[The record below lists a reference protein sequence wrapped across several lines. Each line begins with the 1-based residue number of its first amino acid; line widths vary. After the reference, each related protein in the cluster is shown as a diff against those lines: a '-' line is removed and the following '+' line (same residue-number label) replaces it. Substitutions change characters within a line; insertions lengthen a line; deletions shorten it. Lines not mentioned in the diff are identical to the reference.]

1 MAVRKYKLRISNG
14 FQVWDNFS
22 TSSVL
27 LTVTHSLA
35 STNIWRP
42 VTLTA
47 NGEGAPGVFPLESGD
62 GVSIT
67 AEERSRTSNIDGS
80 SIGGAFQLTDASPWT
95 ISIEGQSPVSS
106 DSPSPLSLDM
116 SQNNTDVVATLEPK
130 DLSYGQ
136 VITSGSKSFTTRSY
150 VGADAQG
157 WFKLDSTHG
166 WMTRSYVNQ
175 HDFGTSDTGW
185 VVGPS
190 RTHSNQSH
198 CWVNIP
204 SADNNLIYPIVN
216 MQGGHY
222 QEFWW
227 TVWDYS
233 GIYEN
238 LTNQPSTYGGMIDDD
253 NGFSTSQA
261 GY

>member
-14 FQVWDNFS
+14 FQVWDNFI
-22 TSSVL
+22 TSSTL

-35 STNIWRP
+35 STNIWKP
-42 VTLTA
+42 ITLTA
-47 NGEGAPGVFPLESGD
+47 NGENAPGAFPLESGD

-80 SIGGAFQLTDASPWT
+80 SIGGAFQLVDVFPWT
-95 ISIEGQSPVSS
+95 ISIGDGSPVNSN
-106 DSPSPLSLDM
+106 SPSPLSLTM
-116 SQNNTDVVATLEPK
+116 EQNTDVVANLEPK

-150 VGADAQG
+150 VSADGQG
-157 WFKLDSTHG
+157 WFKLDPTHG

-185 VVGPS
+185 VVGGS
-190 RTHSNQSH
+190 SCNSNQSH
-198 CWVNIP
+198 CWVIIP

-222 QEFWW
+222 NEYWW

-233 GIYEN
+233 GIYAN
-238 LTNQPSTYGGMIDDD
+238 VTNQLSNGITHIHSED
-253 NGFSTSQA
+253 NG
-261 GY
+261 YYLYHI